1 MKKHASQEKRLDKAE
16 QSKKAFIKQ
25 WLRSVSAANA
35 SSGRSDDDDED
46 GESAGYDEVVGSVEE
61 EEGVGVD
68 CCVEGSEVGVDVEDG
83 VGGGDGDDVVE
94 VVDVGGA
101 ADEVVE
107 VVLDKPRPPPP
118 PLPILTMPT
127 TPIPATMNHNATT
140 SNYNYNVNNNNNN
153 NNNNN
158 GSNKRGNNHRR
169 GGCVRYLNLRESGY
183 TPAEEKM
190 FLVSSLVLR
199 PGCGSPNRPG
209 RRRSSPAQSV
219 LGSAADSSPPVDV
232 IMIGSSDA
240 SGEASV
246 IMDGERMDEDEDG
259 EDEDEEIQVVETW
272 PWPTPAPTTPT
283 TQRTTTPGTVKQRTS
298 SHGSLSTRSNTGNTT
313 GSAARRRALKRA
325 RLKNRIR
332 ILGGAKTGANGAP
345 LAPPP
350 GEGGVCGETR
360 TGVIMPRL
368 RTGRRARPGA

>member
-35 SSGRSDDDDED
+35 STGRSDDDDED
-46 GESAGYDEVVGSVEE
+46 GESAGCDEVVGSVDD
-61 EEGVGVD
+61 EEGIGVD
-68 CCVEGSEVGVDVEDG
+68 CCCVEGSEVDVDVDVEDG
-83 VGGGDGDDVVE
+83 VDGDGVDD
-94 VVDVGGA
+94 A

-118 PLPILTMPT
+118 PLPIPPATMPT
-127 TPIPATMNHNATT
+127 TPMPIPAGLSHNATF
-140 SNYNYNVNNNNNN
+140 NYNFNNN
-153 NNNNN
+153 
-158 GSNKRGNNHRR
+158 SNHKRGN
-169 GGCVRYLNLRESGY
+169 RYLNLRESGY

-190 FLVSSLVLR
+190 FLVSSLVL
-199 PGCGSPNRPG
+199 CGKPG

-219 LGSAADSSPPVDV
+219 LDSAVESSPPVDV

-240 SGEASV
+240 SGEEASV
-246 IMDGERMDEDEDG
+246 IMEGERMDEEEDG
-259 EDEDEEIQVVETW
+259 EEDEDEEIQVVETW

-283 TQRTTTPGTVKQRTS
+283 TQGRTTTPGTVKQRS

-313 GSAARRRALKRA
+313 TSAARRRALKRA

-332 ILGGAKTGANGAP
+332 ILGGAKAGANGAP

-350 GEGGVCGETR
+350 GEGVCGGTR

-368 RTGRRARPGA
+368 RPGRRARPGA

>member
-1 MKKHASQEKRLDKAE
+1 VKKHASQEKRLDKAE

-35 SSGRSDDDDED
+35 STGRSDDDDED
-46 GESAGYDEVVGSVEE
+46 GESAGCDEVVGSVDE
-61 EEGVGVD
+61 EEGIGVD
-68 CCVEGSEVGVDVEDG
+68 CCVEGSEVDVDVDVEDG
-83 VGGGDGDDVVE
+83 VDGDGGDD
-94 VVDVGGA
+94 A

-118 PLPILTMPT
+118 PLPIPPVTMPT
-127 TPIPATMNHNATT
+127 TPIPAGLSHNATF
-140 SNYNYNVNNNNNN
+140 NYNF
-153 NNNNN
+153 
-158 GSNKRGNNHRR
+158 NKRGN
-169 GGCVRYLNLRESGY
+169 RYLNLRESGY

-190 FLVSSLVLR
+190 FLVSSLVL
-199 PGCGSPNRPG
+199 CGSANRPG

-246 IMDGERMDEDEDG
+246 IMEGERMDEEEDG
-259 EDEDEEIQVVETW
+259 EEDEEIQVVETW

-283 TQRTTTPGTVKQRTS
+283 TQGRTTTSGTVKQRS
-298 SHGSLSTRSNTGNTT
+298 SYGSLSTRSNTGNTT
-313 GSAARRRALKRA
+313 TSAARRRALKRA

-345 LAPPP
+345 LALPP
-350 GEGGVCGETR
+350 GEGVCGGTR

-368 RTGRRARPGA
+368 RPGRQARPGA